1 LLGLMAIFFAT
12 SGVSV
17 ITGSTSIITVPA
29 MFQFGIDSRVAVAT
43 NMFALTL
50 MSLGGTVPFLL
61 PPVLLPPVVNRRRL
75 PLLIALTLLGSAAGA
90 FLLLAISSRAIP
102 LIVSTA
108 IIGVSLFSVL
118 YRRSGMETSSLQPS
132 RSLETAGYIATFVL
146 GIYGGLFSGG
156 YVTILTAIFV
166 AMFHMSFLEAIA
178 TTKLINIFSSGI
190 ATLVFMRRGIVDYR
204 LGLISGVTMFVGAFL
219 GSKFARRLGSLW
231 LRRIYLAAVWLLG
244 LKTLIDV
251 FKTGSGLHT
260 AFLLFMVRSRSAPA
274 RTRFF
279 ARWDSVP

>member
-1 LLGLMAIFFAT
+1 VIGTRLLGLMAVFFAT

-29 MFQFGIDSRVAVAT
+29 MFQFGIDSRMAVAT

-61 PPVLLPPVVNRRRL
+61 PPVVNRRRL
-75 PLLIALTLLGSAAGA
+75 PLLIALTLLGSAGGA
-90 FLLLAISSRAIP
+90 SLLLVISSRAIS

-118 YRRSGMETSSLQPS
+118 YRRSGIETSSGPPS
-132 RSLETAGYIATFVL
+132 RNFETAGYAATFIL

-156 YVTILTAIFV
+156 YVTILTAVFV

-204 LGLISGVTMFVGAFL
+204 LGLILGVTMFVGALL
-219 GSKFARRLGSLW
+219 GGKFARRLGNLW
-231 LRRIYLAAVWLLG
+231 LRRIFLAAVWLLG

-251 FKTGSGLHT
+251 FNTGHHQHP
-260 AFLLFMVRSRSAPA
+260 LF
-274 RTRFF
+274 
-279 ARWDSVP
+279 DKK

>member
-1 LLGLMAIFFAT
+1 MTGVRLLALIAIFFAT

-50 MSLGGTVPFLL
+50 MSFGGTLPF
-61 PPVLLPPVVNRRRL
+61 LLPPVVNRRRL
-75 PLLIALTLLGSAAGA
+75 PFLIVLTLLGSAAGA
-90 FLLLAISSRAIP
+90 VLLLVISPNAIP
-102 LIVSTA
+102 VIVSTA
-108 IIGVSLFSVL
+108 IIGVALFSVV
-118 YRRSGMETSSLQPS
+118 YRRSAIEASPVPAS
-132 RSLETAGYIATFVL
+132 RTLETAGYVATFIL

-156 YVTILTAIFV
+156 YVTILTAVFV

-204 LGLISGVTMFVGAFL
+204 LGLILGVTMFVGALL
-219 GSKFARRLGSLW
+219 GGRFARRLGNLW

-251 FKTGSGLHT
+251 FNTGHHERV
-260 AFLLFMVRSRSAPA
+260 LFDKR
-274 RTRFF
+274 
-279 ARWDSVP
+279 

>member
-1 LLGLMAIFFAT
+1 LLALIAIFFAT

-29 MFQFGIDSRVAVAT
+29 MFQFGMNSRVAVAT

-50 MSLGGTVPFLL
+50 MSFGGTLPFLA
-61 PPVLLPPVVNRRRL
+61 PPVVNRRRL
-75 PLLIALTLLGSAAGA
+75 PLLIVLTLFGSAAGA
-90 FLLLAISSRAIP
+90 TLLLVIPPKVVP
-102 LIVSTA
+102 LIISTA
-108 IIGVSLFSVL
+108 IMGVALFSVL
-118 YRRSGMETSSLQPS
+118 YRRSGMEASLVPPS
-132 RSLETAGYIATFVL
+132 PGVEMAGYGATFIL

-166 AMFHMSFLEAIA
+166 AMFRMSFLEAIA

-190 ATLVFMRRGIVDYR
+190 ATLIFMRRGIVDYR
-204 LGLISGVTMFVGAFL
+204 LGLILGVTMFVGALL
-219 GSKFARRLGSLW
+219 GGKFARRLGNLW

-251 FKTGSGLHT
+251 FNTGSGHHERP
-260 AFLLFMVRSRSAPA
+260 LFDRR
-274 RTRFF
+274 
-279 ARWDSVP
+279 

>member
-1 LLGLMAIFFAT
+1 MIGARLLGLMAIFFAT

-61 PPVLLPPVVNRRRL
+61 PPVLNRRRL
-75 PLLIALTLLGSAAGA
+75 PLLIVLTLLGSAAGA
-90 FLLLAISSRAIP
+90 FLLLVISSRALP
-102 LIVSTA
+102 LIVSAAT
-108 IIGVSLFSVL
+108 IGVSLFSVF
-118 YRRSGMETSSLQPS
+118 YRRSGIELSSGPPS
-132 RSLETAGYIATFVL
+132 RSLEMAGYATTFIL

-166 AMFHMSFLEAIA
+166 AMFRTSFLEAIA

-190 ATLVFMRRGIVDYR
+190 ATVIFMRRGIVDYR
-204 LGLISGVTMFVGAFL
+204 LG
-219 GSKFARRLGSLW
+219 
-231 LRRIYLAAVWLLG
+231 
-244 LKTLIDV
+244 
-251 FKTGSGLHT
+251 
-260 AFLLFMVRSRSAPA
+260 
-274 RTRFF
+274 
-279 ARWDSVP
+279 

>member
-1 LLGLMAIFFAT
+1 VTGVRLPALIAIFFAT

-29 MFQFGIDSRVAVAT
+29 MFQLGINSQVAVAT

-50 MSLGGTVPFLL
+50 MSLGGTLPF
-61 PPVLLPPVVNRRRL
+61 LLPPVVNRRRL
-75 PLLIALTLLGSAAGA
+75 PLLVVLTLLGSAAGA
-90 FLLLAISSRAIP
+90 YLLVIIPPKAIP

-108 IIGVSLFSVL
+108 IIGVALFSVL
-118 YRRSGMETSSLQPS
+118 YRRSGIETSPAPPS
-132 RSLETAGYIATFVL
+132 RSIETAGYVATFVL

-166 AMFHMSFLEAIA
+166 AMFRMSFLEAIA

-190 ATLVFMRRGIVDYR
+190 ATVIFMRRGIVDYR
-204 LGLISGVTMFVGAFL
+204 LGLILGITMFVGALL
-219 GSKFARRLGSLW
+219 GGRFARRLGQVW

-251 FKTGSGLHT
+251 FNTGSGHHERS
-260 AFLLFMVRSRSAPA
+260 LFEKG
-274 RTRFF
+274 
-279 ARWDSVP
+279 

>member
-1 LLGLMAIFFAT
+1 MAIFFAT

-61 PPVLLPPVVNRRRL
+61 PPVVNRRRL
-75 PLLIALTLLGSAAGA
+75 PLLIVLTLLGSACGA
-90 FLLLAISSRAIP
+90 FLLLMISSRAIP

-108 IIGVSLFSVL
+108 IIGVSLFSVF
-118 YRRSGMETSSLQPS
+118 YRRSGIEPSSVPPS
-132 RSLETAGYIATFVL
+132 RSLEVAGYAATFIL

-178 TTKLINIFSSGI
+178 TTKLINVFSSGI

-204 LGLISGVTMFVGAFL
+204 LGLILGATMFVGALL
-219 GSKFARRLGSLW
+219 GGKFARRLGDLW
-231 LRRIYLAAVWLLG
+231 LRRIYPAAVWLLG

-251 FKTGSGLHT
+251 FNTGSGHHERP
-260 AFLLFMVRSRSAPA
+260 LF
-274 RTRFF
+274 
-279 ARWDSVP
+279 DEG